1 MEQARRFSQRPR
13 PRPNPS
19 DEGCKIETRTTKN
32 GRKIS
37 IGRGCTKEQIQMLK
51 ESGELNFKDKSEK

>member
-1 MEQARRFSQRPR
+1 MEQIRRFPPMPR
-13 PRPNPS
+13 PRPKPS

-37 IGRGCTKEQIQMLK
+37 IGRGCSKEQLQMLK
-51 ESGELNFKDKSEK
+51 ESGELNFKDKSEE